1 MQNRKSIASYFRKI
15 TTRILLLMSVLL
27 LVFSSCTETADVKGE
42 WRALLKSPGG
52 DLAFPLIIQQNNVDE
67 LSAFAVNSSDTSHF
81 TSISID
87 GKTIRLTYD
96 HYDAV
101 IEADITPSGLIGN
114 WTRTAE
120 NGSISSL
127 PFEAVKT
134 TKPRYP
140 VPSPKSNNFDGEWN
154 VTFADE
160 DGLFPA
166 TGIFYGEDGVL
177 HGTFMTET
185 GDYRFLEGVYN
196 DSTFT
201 LSTFDGTHAFL
212 FDAKLD
218 FDGGMSGNFWS
229 RDSYHATFTAEKGEN
244 TLSNPMTM
252 FDSSVIGRKVTF
264 AFKNRDGILT
274 TNEDEKF
281 HNKPL
286 LVYLF
291 GSWCPNCADEA
302 RLLKDLYEDYKGSEL
317 EIVGLAYEFT
327 GSFERD
333 AEMVDRYRKR
343 FDIPWT
349 LLIAGTSDKQDAAET
364 LDFLERV
371 ISYPTSIFTDE
382 KHSIKFI
389 HTGFN
394 GPATGPYYYNEIE
407 RFKRSL
413 DEITKN

>member
-1 MQNRKSIASYFRKI
+1 MLNHKFIESDTRKNRIRLLPVLVILPFIFASC
-15 TTRILLLMSVLL
+15 S
-27 LVFSSCTETADVKGE
+27 ETHDPDGE
-42 WRALLKSPGG
+42 WRAVLKSPGG
-52 DLAFPLIIQQNNVDE
+52 DLAFPLIIQQKKYQ
-67 LSAFAVNSSDTSHF
+67 LSAFAVNSSDTSYF
-81 TSISID
+81 TNTSINGNS
-87 GKTIRLTYD
+87 IRLTFD

-101 IEADITPSGLIGN
+101 IAADITPSGLTGN

-120 NGSISSL
+120 NGSKSSL
-127 PFEAVKT
+127 PFEAVKSN
-134 TKPRYP
+134 KPRYS
-140 VPSPKSNNFDGEWN
+140 VPSFEQNNFDGEWN
-154 VTFADE
+154 VTFEDE

-166 TGIFYGEDGVL
+166 TGIFYGENGIL

-185 GDYRFLEGVYN
+185 GDYRFLEGVYS
-196 DSTFT
+196 DSTFI

-212 FDAKLD
+212 FDAKLNP
-218 FDGGMSGNFWS
+218 DGGMTGNFWS
-229 RDSYHATFTAEKGEN
+229 RDSYHATFSAKKGEN
-244 TLSNPMTM
+244 TLRNPMEM
-252 FDSSVIGRKVTF
+252 VDNSVIDRKVTF
-264 AFKNRDGILT
+264 AFKNSYGILIS
-274 TNEDEKF
+274 NEDEKF
-281 HNKPL
+281 RNKPL

-302 RLLKDLYEDYKGSEL
+302 HLLRSLYEDYKDTEL

-327 GSFERD
+327 GNFERD
-333 AEMVDRYRKR
+333 AVMVERYRKR

-364 LDFLERV
+364 IDFLDEV
-371 ISYPTSIFTDE
+371 ISYPTSIFTDS
-382 KHSIKFI
+382 KHSIKYI

>member
-1 MQNRKSIASYFRKI
+1 MQNHKSFESYFRKI
-15 TTRILLLMSVLL
+15 RNGLYPILSVLL
-27 LVFSSCTETADVKGE
+27 ISLSSCTEAPDVNGE
-42 WRALLKSPGG
+42 WHAVLKSPGG
-52 DLAFPLIIQQNNVDE
+52 DLAFPLIIQHKEDQ
-67 LSAFAVNSSDTSHF
+67 LSAYAVNSSDTSYF
-81 TSISID
+81 TNTSIN
-87 GKTIRLTYD
+87 GKTIRLTFD

-101 IEADITPSGLIGN
+101 IAADITPSGLIGN

-120 NGSISSL
+120 NGSTSSL
-127 PFEAVKT
+127 PFEAVKSN
-134 TKPRYP
+134 KPRYA
-140 VPSPKSNNFDGEWN
+140 VLSPEKNNFDGEWN
-154 VTFADE
+154 VTFKDE

-166 TGIFYGEDGVL
+166 TGIFYGDNGIL

-185 GDYRFLEGVYN
+185 GDYRFLEGVYS

-218 FDGGMSGNFWS
+218 QDGSMSGNFWS
-229 RDSYHATFTAEKGEN
+229 RDSYHATFSAKKGEN
-244 TLSNPMTM
+244 TLRNPMEM
-252 FDSSVIGRKVTF
+252 VDNSVIDRKVTF
-264 AFKNRDGILT
+264 AFKNSDGILI

-281 HNKPL
+281 RNKPL

-302 RLLKDLYEDYKGSEL
+302 HLVRNLFEDYKDTEL

-327 GSFERD
+327 GNFERD
-333 AEMVDRYRKR
+333 ADMVEHYRKR

-364 LDFLERV
+364 LDFLDEV
-371 ISYPTSIFTDE
+371 ISYPTSIFTDS

-394 GPATGPYYYNEIE
+394 GPATGPYYYNEIK